1 MNSFSAA
8 IRKETLEQWR
18 TYRFLVVA
26 AVLVIFGLLS
36 PLVAQLSPEMFRLIP
51 GGEQI
56 AGLIPKPTVQ
66 DAIAQY
72 VKNTSQFAII
82 LAILLTMGSV
92 AQEKEKG
99 TAAMMLVKPLPRWA
113 FLLAKFIASLVVFTC
128 SVLLAALG
136 AYYYTMLLFE
146 PMPIGGWLALNGLL
160 LAYTLVYVALTL
172 FFSTLSRSQA
182 LAGGLSLA
190 TLGLLGLLGA
200 IPRVGEILPGQ
211 IITWGALLMSQT
223 GKAYWP
229 ALWVSLGIILAA
241 LVGGWLV
248 LRKQE
253 L

>member
-1 MNSFSAA
+1 MISFTAA

-18 TYRFLVVA
+18 TYRFLVVV

-36 PLVAQLSPEMFRLIP
+36 PLIAQLGPEMYRLIP

-56 AGLIPKPTVQ
+56 AGLIPKPTIQ
-66 DAIAQY
+66 DAVAQY
-72 VKNTSQFAII
+72 IKNTSQFALI
-82 LAILLTMGSV
+82 LAILITMGSV

-113 FLLAKFIASLVVFTC
+113 FLLSKFIAFLVVFTI
-128 SVLLAALG
+128 SILLAALG
-136 AYYYTMLLFE
+136 AYYYTILLFG
-146 PMPIGGWLALNGLL
+146 PMPILSWLALNGLL
-160 LAYTLVYVALTL
+160 LGYTLVYVALTL
-172 FFSTLSRSQA
+172 FFSTLGRSQA

-190 TLGLLGLLGA
+190 TLGLLGLLGS

-211 IITWGALLMSQT
+211 LVTWGALLMGQT
-223 GKAYWP
+223 GRAYWP
-229 ALWVSLGIILAA
+229 ALWVSLGIILASLLGA
-241 LVGGWLV
+241 WLV